1 MSLRLTQPGRAAADE
16 FIAAHRRIIG
26 YTKRGPVWA
35 VAGGAPED
43 GDTDP
48 GDGGDGGDGGES
60 EEDDDAEEDDDEGEG
75 DDDAKGKGKKDDEE
89 PTVPQ
94 WKYDKLHKRMT
105 AADQRSSMLQKQ
117 IDELKSGKDVN
128 AEVKAELDALKANV
142 SKIEADRDK
151 HQQRANGLTIRLAAL
166 TLPGSPEWENVDTAL
181 KMADL
186 SDVDVDEETGKV
198 DKRALKSALTA
209 LAKEHPYLV
218 KKKAAAGDSTDAD
231 GTVSGSKMNGQ
242 RKGTKGTTDR
252 ERLKSRFPVLR

>member
-1 MSLRLTQPGRAAADE
+1 MSLRLTKPGLTPADE

-43 GDTDP
+43 GDTDT
-48 GDGGDGGDGGES
+48 GDGGDGGGDDDADES
-60 EEDDDAEEDDDEGEG
+60 EEDEDDDEGEG

-105 AADQRSSMLQKQ
+105 AADQRSSALQKQ

-151 HQQRANGLTIRLAAL
+151 HQQRANGLTIKLAAVS
-166 TLPGSPEWENVDTAL
+166 LPGAPEWENLETAL

-186 SDVDVDEETGKV
+186 SDVDVDEDTGKV

-218 KKKAAAGDSTDAD
+218 KKKAAAGDSTDQD
-231 GTVSGSKMNGQ
+231 GTVSGSKMNGT

-252 ERLKSRFPVLR
+252 DALKARFPVLR